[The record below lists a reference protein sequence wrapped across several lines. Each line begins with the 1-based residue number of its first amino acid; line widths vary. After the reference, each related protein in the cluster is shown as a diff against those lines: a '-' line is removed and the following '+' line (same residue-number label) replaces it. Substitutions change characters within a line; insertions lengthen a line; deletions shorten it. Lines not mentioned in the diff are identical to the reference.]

1 MITGRLQP
9 KKTKKGTEYYYMI
22 IQTDNPD
29 GTKGK
34 PQWESTGLPVKNNKR
49 KAQAIL
55 DARLNELNSGQTNLP
70 NSTESVQPAPESDQS
85 NSETPADSTLFSD
98 WVREWL
104 NNKDGT
110 VRDSTIEGYRLHAK
124 HVIDYFDSK
133 ETLLSQITYQDIDTY
148 CTLMLKEGKVN
159 RQTGAKSGL
168 AVRTVR
174 SHKFVINAAL
184 NKAVLYGLIKQ
195 NPAEQIKVTSKNNR
209 ALAKKPVFFTLK
221 EAQDYV
227 AFLKENNDV
236 LHDLIWATLKL
247 GLRKSEALGLTEQA
261 IDFKRKKIY
270 INRTVVKIIKIHD
283 ENDTKTADSDR
294 EYPLTPELETFCR
307 TVINKKR
314 ENMRFY
320 GNKYIH
326 TDFLFT
332 WDDGRP
338 FSPDFVY
345 HHHKRMVAKFGR
357 PELTVHNLRHSAAS
371 ILFEMGWS
379 AKDIQEWLGHADYYT
394 TMNIYTHIA
403 KTHREEKALEL
414 DGILEQASAKSR
426 TEPKN
431 VHKMILRMPNTKV
444 M

>member
-1 MITGRLQP
+1 MTTGRLQT
-9 KKTKKGTEYYYMI
+9 KKTQKGTEYYYMV

-34 PQWESTGLPVKNNKR
+34 PKWEATGLLVKNNKR
-49 KAQAIL
+49 KAQAML
-55 DARLNELNSGQTNLP
+55 DARLNELNSIQTDFP
-70 NSTESVQPAPESDQS
+70 EDTDSVQSTTEKAQS
-85 NSETPADSTLFSD
+85 SSKKPADSVLFAD
-98 WVREWL
+98 WVQQWL
-104 NNKDGT
+104 DNQEGT
-110 VRDSTIEGYRLHAK
+110 IRDSTLEGYRLHAK
-124 HVIDYFDSK
+124 HVIDYFSSMK
-133 ETLLSQITYQDIDTY
+133 TTLSSITYQDIDTY
-148 CTLMLKEGKVN
+148 CTQMLKEGKIN
-159 RQTGAKSGL
+159 RQTGVKSGL
-168 AVRTVR
+168 SVRTVR
-174 SHKFVINAAL
+174 SHKFIIKAAL
-184 NKAVLYGLIKQ
+184 NKAVLYGLIPK
-195 NPAEQIKVTSKNNR
+195 NPAEQIKVTNKNNR

-221 EAQDYV
+221 EAQDYL

-236 LHDLIWATLKL
+236 LYDFTKATLIW

-261 IDFKRKKIY
+261 IDFKRKKLY

-283 ENDTKTADSDR
+283 ENATKTADSDR
-294 EYPLTPELETFCR
+294 EYPLTPEMEAFCR
-307 TVINKKR
+307 TLIDKKR
-314 ENMRFY
+314 ENMYYF
-320 GNKYIH
+320 GNKYTH

-414 DGILEQASAKSR
+414 DGILEQPSVKSR
-426 TEPKN
+426 TKPKN
-431 VHKMILRMPNTKV
+431 VHKMILRMPNIKV